1 MRIRLFWWGI
11 LGLLCFGN
19 GGKLIGAGGPNA
31 SPDRY
36 RLYHRAPHEIQGPE
50 RSSRI
55 LVICPGLNGSGE
67 AACGE
72 GSPWAEFA
80 DRQRLLLVSPTFY
93 CDPGNVHDRRV
104 CYYYPES
111 GSFDWLLNEIDKVAD
126 PESGAKYGKSAR
138 RWCVEGG
145 REVWCG
151 TGNKRKDVIKWLPGH
166 MAGLMMTGDR
176 VRELGWIQKRCK
188 YDRLILIMPAPCE
201 EWEEIS
207 SAIRSYPTTV
217 YVPCVD
223 VDGRGKWWKHRMN
236 GIESAQAIEMEGLG
250 IDCWWLWPEMLI

>member
-11 LGLLCFGN
+11 FGLLCFEN
-19 GGKLIGAGGPNA
+19 GGKLMGAGGPNA
-31 SPDRY
+31 FPERY
-36 RLYHRAPHEIQGPE
+36 RLCHRAPHEIQGPE
-50 RSSRI
+50 RSSGI

-126 PESGAKYGKSAR
+126 QYGISDRKLLLFGFSAGAHVVHRLALWKPERVKAVVAQGAGWWDEPK
-138 RWCVEGG
+138 
-145 REVWCG
+145 
-151 TGNKRKDVIKWLPGH
+151 
-166 MAGLMMTGDR
+166 MTGQR
-176 VRELGWIQKRCK
+176 VPM
-188 YDRLILIMPAPCE
+188 LILCGEQDERYYVCLEFYRAAMRAGYPMA
-201 EWEEIS
+201 W
-207 SAIRSYPTTV
+207 RSYP
-217 YVPCVD
+217 
-223 VDGRGKWWKHRMN
+223 
-236 GIESAQAIEMEGLG
+236 GLG
-250 IDCWWLWPEMLI
+250 HKWMPG